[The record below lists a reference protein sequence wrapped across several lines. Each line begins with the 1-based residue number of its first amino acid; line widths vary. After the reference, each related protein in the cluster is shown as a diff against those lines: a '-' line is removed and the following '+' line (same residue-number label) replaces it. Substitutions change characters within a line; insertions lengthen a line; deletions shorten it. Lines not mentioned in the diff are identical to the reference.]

1 MRHLLIWVHC
11 HPHVLSTPG
20 VSWPKTQVFTE
31 TFVGAE
37 VIQQHC
43 AFLTDEISTQVWSA
57 LRPGPGLLSSAV
69 GLVVSMVPFPLHS
82 AGKAHKHNICH
93 SWEFL
98 SLFVMMLVFLHF
110 LYGDLFWA
118 CVGILVSHPPQM
130 LAIPSQ
136 KLTLVCITHCC
147 HLLHVLPEILS
158 NLAFLLPLITFHIFN
173 YAF

>member
-1 MRHLLIWVHC
+1 MSPLSSPRAVHAWC
-11 HPHVLSTPG
+11 QLAQDPG
-20 VSWPKTQVFTE
+20 IHWNLCWCWGDTT
-31 TFVGAE
+31 AR
-37 VIQQHC
+37 
-43 AFLTDEISTQVWSA
+43 AFLTDAISTQVWSA
-57 LRPGPGLLSSAV
+57 LRPGPGLLSSAM

-136 KLTLVCITHCC
+136 KLSLVCITHCC
-147 HLLHVLPEILS
+147 HLLYVLPEILS